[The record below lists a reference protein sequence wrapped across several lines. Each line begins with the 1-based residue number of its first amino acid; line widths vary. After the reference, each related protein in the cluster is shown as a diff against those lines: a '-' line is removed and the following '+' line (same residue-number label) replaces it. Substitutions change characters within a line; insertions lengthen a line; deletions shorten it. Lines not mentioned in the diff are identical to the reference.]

1 MTLHN
6 IIILIK
12 SAFNEGK
19 NRYYYNVHINNI
31 TMTYYDKSD
40 VSEGIDVNKTNE
52 SKEGDVCHY
61 WYFLDKGFKV
71 QTYAFTDCR
80 DLLIMSNLK

>member
-1 MTLHN
+1 MALN
-6 IIILIK
+6 NVIILIK
-12 SAFNEGK
+12 SAFNARK
-19 NRYYYNVHINNI
+19 NHYYYNVHINNI

-40 VSEGIDVNKTNE
+40 VSEGIDVNKTNKL
-52 SKEGDVCHY
+52 KEDDVCHN

-71 QTYAFTDCR
+71 QTYACTDCR